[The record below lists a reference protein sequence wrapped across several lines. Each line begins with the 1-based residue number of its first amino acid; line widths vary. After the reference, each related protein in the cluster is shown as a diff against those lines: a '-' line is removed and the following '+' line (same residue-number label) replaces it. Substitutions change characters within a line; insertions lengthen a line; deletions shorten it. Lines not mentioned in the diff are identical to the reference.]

1 MDQYYLNQ
9 FHTLLQHST
18 SLLHGGNGADWKT
31 YIVATA
37 CPSEEDVAVV
47 GGDDNGGN
55 GIHGIA
61 NEGVGGNEAMEEE
74 ESDSDDD
81 MMMLGGCFSD
91 SDDDDDETAAAA
103 ASTSTSAGSKDT
115 AFANLD
121 LGSDEDNCLNE
132 EEDSLLLK
140 RAASVHSALLLSMP
154 QPQPGA
160 NINGRELVEQL
171 VGAMLVGKHKG
182 EEGDDDDDD
191 NASSLQE
198 LISILSFCISSSSL
212 LDSTST
218 LPKSISIS
226 QERWKKVCLTNALLA
241 IQFLLHLM
249 KQQQQQQ
256 SSGEDAETLMSSVS
270 SSVGALDEWNVV
282 ILPLLFGN
290 NKQQQCVET
299 TTSTTTSLFL
309 MNDALRDALL
319 NLSSTSSSFSN
330 TSTSANQSNNGSDS
344 EATVTLCLEALH
356 NATYSTTAASMPT
369 MMLRQKNIIVVCQV
383 LVNLLDN
390 NLNLKK
396 KNNNNQVQENDDD
409 VDIVREGLHKAVL
422 MILRGICY
430 ESSSSSSATTS
441 SSLSSSF
448 SKPCLNLESLRGVT
462 GMLLPKLYPVVEE
475 AEKDK
480 NNKKGSGSSG
490 GVVAEKQS
498 VELWNE
504 ILLLLGPY
512 SEMDV
517 EEEEETAQVSIGDM
531 GKRRCCKNW
540 YVLIKGCT

>member
-1 MDQYYLNQ
+1 MDQYHLNQ

-55 GIHGIA
+55 VNVNGIA

-171 VGAMLVGKHKG
+171 VGAMQ
-182 EEGDDDDDD
+182 EGNDDDDD
-191 NASSLQE
+191 NASLLQE
-198 LISILSFCISSSSL
+198 LISILSFCISSSSS

-218 LPKSISIS
+218 RPKSISVS

-249 KQQQQQQ
+249 KQQQQQ
-256 SSGEDAETLMSSVS
+256 SSGGNEDTETLMSSVS

-290 NKQQQCVET
+290 NKQQCRVET

-319 NLSSTSSSFSN
+319 NLSSTSSSLSN

-356 NATYSTTAASMPT
+356 NATFSTTAASMPT

-448 SKPCLNLESLRGVT
+448 FSKPCLNLESLRGVT

-512 SEMDV
+512 SEKDV

-540 YVLIKGCT
+540 YVLINGCT

>member
-1 MDQYYLNQ
+1 MDQYHLNQ

-171 VGAMLVGKHKG
+171 VGAMQ
-182 EEGDDDDDD
+182 EGNDDDDD
-191 NASSLQE
+191 NASLLQE
-198 LISILSFCISSSSL
+198 LISILSFCISSSSS

-218 LPKSISIS
+218 RPKSISVS

-356 NATYSTTAASMPT
+356 NATFSTTAASMPT

-396 KNNNNQVQENDDD
+396 KNNNNHKENDVD

-490 GVVAEKQS
+490 VVVAEKQS

-540 YVLIKGCT
+540 YVLNGCT